1 MVTEINQDNVRDFMG
16 RLVGVVNSAAI
27 AQMLSI
33 GHQTGL
39 FDTMSV
45 LPPSTSQQIAE
56 ASGLHERYVR
66 EWLGAM
72 VTGRIINYDPSS
84 TTYTL
89 PLEHAAALTRAAG
102 VNNMASMMQFLPFF
116 GQVSERIVECFSH
129 GGGVPYSAYAG
140 FQELMT
146 ERSSSRLDAA
156 LLDKVLPL
164 VPGLVEQL
172 EAGIDVADIGC
183 GTGHAIHLMAK
194 AFPQSRFVGF
204 DFSEQAITVAQ
215 AEARAAALSNSHFA
229 VKDVATLDTAPQ
241 YDLITAFDAIH
252 DQAQPAQVLASIA
265 QALRPAGTFIMVDIA
280 ASSLVEENI
289 AHPIGP
295 FLYTLSC
302 MHCMSVSLALDG
314 EGLGAVWGEQ
324 KAKDMLAALG
334 FTLIDVKR
342 VEGDVLNNYFIAQKG
357 G

>member
-1 MVTEINQDNVRDFMG
+1 MVTEINQDNVRAFMG

-89 PLEHAAALTRAAG
+89 PPEHAAALTRAAG

-116 GQVSERIVECFSH
+116 GQVSERIVECFRH

-164 VPGLVEQL
+164 IPGLVEQL

-252 DQAQPAQVLASIA
+252 DQAQPAQVLARIA

-324 KAKDMLAALG
+324 KAKDMLAAVG
-334 FTLIDVKR
+334 FTRIDVKR

-357 G
+357 